1 MSLCF
6 LGNSLGINIVFSKVE
21 IRLSSSGDEDGS
33 KVRREPFE
41 LALEVEVKDLD
52 LKAFLDVL
60 AEQRDS
66 RRRRGPPRDI
76 VRFYRLQIAYA

>member
-33 KVRREPFE
+33 KVRREPDGKVRHRSIAMNSGVIPFE

-52 LKAFLDVL
+52 LKAFLNVL

-66 RRRRGPPRDI
+66 RRR
-76 VRFYRLQIAYA
+76 

>member
-1 MSLCF
+1 M
-6 LGNSLGINIVFSKVE
+6 NSGVI
-21 IRLSSSGDEDGS
+21 
-33 KVRREPFE
+33 PFE